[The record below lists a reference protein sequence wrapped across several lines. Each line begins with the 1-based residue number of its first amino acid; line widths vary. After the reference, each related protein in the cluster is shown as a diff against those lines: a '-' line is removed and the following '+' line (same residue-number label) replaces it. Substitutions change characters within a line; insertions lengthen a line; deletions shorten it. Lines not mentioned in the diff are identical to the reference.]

1 MLVIR
6 VMNEKVD
13 ADCKFN
19 CEKALGKH
27 DHVVMND
34 SDEGC
39 VDFYPNNKCIIFPFK
54 NICKTAFKKIN
65 YLMAKH
71 VIKMTRSY

>member
-39 VDFYPNNKCIIFPFK
+39 VDFYSNNKCIIFQYK
-54 NICKTAFKKIN
+54 NIILQNCFQED